1 MNDEFT
7 HFTVEDGLQANE
19 FNSHVALKAKD
30 GRIIFGG
37 VNGLTVV
44 DPDVLAYKI
53 QSPILQITA
62 VKTDSLL
69 NPYPYNEQGAM
80 LMLKA
85 GIHSF
90 ELELTA
96 INFSNPPLCKIK
108 YRLTGY
114 DNDWRIIANPA
125 RVWYVKLPPGNYT
138 LEAMA

>member
-1 MNDEFT
+1 MPDSANNLWLSTNKGLSYLNVLNDEFT

-96 INFSNPPLCKIK
+96 MNFSNPLVQNQI
-108 YRLTGY
+108 
-114 DNDWRIIANPA
+114 
-125 RVWYVKLPPGNYT
+125 
-138 LEAMA
+138 